1 VRATPNVLLA
11 AAALFMVVGAPAPAR
26 AAPASPRP
34 VILRWLQMIDGVH
47 GYALSGQDPDA
58 YRLLRTNDGGR
69 RWTDI
74 TPGAGTTHPSG
85 PISIVG
91 RTTMMFSTKLR
102 NGVFAV
108 ERSDDGAHTWHRSLP
123 FSDRRGQGIGQP
135 FAVDARHLYVALD
148 EGAAAGSQGQALY
161 TSSDGGHSW
170 LFASRTDVSR
180 ARPRTLPFGC
190 DKSGFGFSTRSRGWA
205 GGYCA
210 GGYPFF
216 YRTDDGG
223 HSWRRQSLSG
233 VAQCACEVSAPRFFT
248 PRIGVLYV
256 MGFTMNGGGKPFLR
270 VYWTRDGGTHW
281 RVSDP
286 RAGRATGPVSFADS
300 RIAWVAANPPGGIRG
315 PFNHLFRTSDAGRRW
330 QTLKLPFDAE
340 GYQLDAVSA
349 TVAYA
354 LRAVDGSSSIRLTR
368 DGGRSWQTIRT
379 VGSGS

>member
-1 VRATPNVLLA
+1 ML
-11 AAALFMVVGAPAPAR
+11 
-26 AAPASPRP
+26 
-34 VILRWLQMIDGVH
+34 LRWLQMIDDVH
-47 GYALSGQDPDA
+47 GYALGGQNPDA
-58 YRLLRTNDGGR
+58 YRLLHTNDGGR

-74 TPGAGTTHPSG
+74 TPGAGAIHPDG
-85 PISIVG
+85 PISILG
-91 RTTMMFSTKLR
+91 RTIMLFSTKLR
-102 NGVFAV
+102 KGVFAI
-108 ERSDDGAHTWHRSLP
+108 ERSDDGAHTWRRSLP

-170 LFASRTDVSR
+170 HFVSRTDVSR
-180 ARPRTLPFGC
+180 VRPRALPFGC
-190 DKSGFGFSTRSRGWA
+190 DKSGFGFSTPSRGWA
-205 GGYCA
+205 GGYCP

-216 YRTDDGG
+216 YRTEDGG

-248 PRIGVLYV
+248 PRVGVLYV
-256 MGFTMNGGGKPFLR
+256 MGFTMNGGGMPFLR

-281 RVSDP
+281 RASDP
-286 RAGRATGPVSFADS
+286 HAGRATGAVSFAGS
-300 RIAWVAANPPGGIRG
+300 RTAWVAANPPGGIRG
-315 PFNHLFRTSDAGRRW
+315 PFNRLFRTSDAGRRW

-368 DGGRSWQTIRT
+368 DGGRSWQTIRA
-379 VGSGS
+379 VRSGS